1 MPVTLDD
8 TKRTAIAQELANM
21 KALQNL
27 IVSNERTFI
36 EASTDEEIRKR
47 FQDFLRDDEKNLGV
61 LDTVMVQYGV
71 KAQPKETAQK
81 MSEQIQQMMQGSEL
95 TLLEKVS
102 QHELLKHKQV
112 MAGLLVHKCAQVVG
126 ADIEAAIAPL
136 NAVNFDNRAHQEQ
149 LKGILEILGT
159 RELTGQ
165 EPDQSLWGRVQ
176 DAVAAITGVV
186 GSAVTRSDDEMD
198 IRALIRMDHQK
209 VNTLFMEVQGTN
221 DPQKLQ
227 EYFGQIYKDLSA
239 HSEAEEQVVYP
250 AVRSYYPDT
259 QELYSEQAEMKHML
273 EHIKSLNPSSI
284 DNFKS
289 NVEQLMRAV
298 QAHVQ
303 QEEND
308 MFPKLRDNF
317 SHEQQKQM
325 ATEFKTVKSQLQEKM
340 AASMK

>member
-1 MPVTLDD
+1 MSVTLDD
-8 TKRTAIAQELANM
+8 TKRIAIAQQLANM
-21 KALQNL
+21 KAIQNL
-27 IVSNERTFI
+27 LISNEQKFI
-36 EASTDEEIRKR
+36 EACTDEEIRKR
-47 FQDFLRDDEKNLGV
+47 LQDFLRDDQKNLGV

-71 KAQPKETAQK
+71 KGEPKATTQKMIEDAQK
-81 MSEQIQQMMQGSEL
+81 LMQGSEL
-95 TLLEKVS
+95 SLYEKIA
-102 QHELLKHKQV
+102 QHELLKHGQV

-126 ADIEAAIAPL
+126 ADVAAAIAPL

-176 DAVAAITGVV
+176 DAVAALTGVV

-209 VNTLFMEVQGTN
+209 VNTLFAEVQGTN

-227 EYFGQIYKDLSA
+227 EFFGQIYKDLSA

-259 QELYSEQAEMKHML
+259 QELYSEQAEMKQML
-273 EHIKSLNPSSI
+273 EHIKSLNSSSV
-284 DNFKS
+284 DNFKA

-298 QAHVQ
+298 QDHVK
-303 QEEND
+303 QEENE

-325 ATEFKTVKSQLQEKM
+325 ATEFKTAKSQLQEKM

>member
-8 TKRTAIAQELANM
+8 TKRIAIAQQLANM
-21 KALQNL
+21 KAIQNL
-27 IVSNERTFI
+27 IISNERTFI
-36 EASTDEEIRKR
+36 QACTDEEIRKR
-47 FQDFLRDDEKNLGV
+47 LQDFLRDDEKNLGV

-71 KAQPKETAQK
+71 KAEPREIAQK
-81 MSEQIQQMMQGSEL
+81 MVEDGQKLMQDSEL
-95 TLLEKVS
+95 SLYGKIS
-102 QHELLKHKQV
+102 QHELLKHSQV

-126 ADIEAAIAPL
+126 ADVAAAIAPL

-149 LKGILEILGT
+149 LKGIIEILGT

-176 DAVAAITGVV
+176 DAVAALTGVV

-209 VNTLFMEVQGTN
+209 VNTLFAEVQGTN

-227 EYFGQIYKDLSA
+227 EFFGQIYKDLSA
-239 HSEAEEQVVYP
+239 HSAAEEQVVYP

-259 QELYSEQAEMKHML
+259 QELYSEQAEMKQML

-284 DNFKS
+284 DNFKA
-289 NVEQLMRAV
+289 NIEQLMRAV
-298 QAHVQ
+298 QDHVQ
-303 QEEND
+303 QEENE

-317 SHEQQKQM
+317 SHEEQKQM
-325 ATEFKTVKSQLQEKM
+325 ATEFKTVKSKLQDEM
-340 AASMK
+340 AASTK